1 MAKKIVSRTVL
12 VDDLDGTEATQTVPF
27 TFDGK
32 HYEVDLNDEHAS
44 ELRAA
49 LAGYMTV
56 ARTVRG
62 RNGQPK
68 NRKPASSQKR
78 RTSGA
83 PSSREVRE
91 WAKENKI
98 KVKSSGPIPNE
109 IRDKYLAAR

>member
-56 ARTVRG
+56 ARTVRK

-68 NRKPASSQKR
+68 KKTGQPVS
-78 RTSGA
+78 
-83 PSSREVRE
+83 PSDREVRE
-91 WAKENKI
+91 WARKRNV
-98 KVKSSGPIPNE
+98 KVSPTGRVPNS
-109 IRDKYLAAR
+109 IREKFLADR